1 MRRIAYLA
9 DRRRLASLAFLS
21 GYKEGRPWEDLRNN
35 LPRELEAAGQRR
47 AAAIVRSFFSLG
59 LMTPRLPT

>member
-1 MRRIAYLA
+1 MRRTGYLA
-9 DRRRLASLAFLS
+9 DSRRLASLAFLS
-21 GYKEGRPWEDLRNN
+21 GYQEGRPWEDLQHN

-59 LMTPRLPT
+59 LMPPRSPT